1 MILTYED
8 TRMLETPKG
17 GFKTAS
23 LIAIGVEMPPKKGW
37 RNRLV
42 GTEVD
47 EADFARAIE
56 YSESPLKKKALAQKI
71 RDDLGQ
77 IPLF

>member
-23 LIAIGVEMPPKKGW
+23 LIAIGVQMPPKKGW
-37 RNRLV
+37 RDRLV
-42 GTEVD
+42 GTEVK
-47 EADFARAIE
+47 EADFLRAIE